1 MGCYDIGDLVRL
13 SAEFTDAVGAY
24 HDPTAVYCRYSDP
37 SGNET
42 TLQYGVDVAL
52 VRDSEGHY
60 HVDVAID
67 EAGRWPYRWYATGT
81 GQSAGTARLVVRNN
95 AR

>member
-1 MGCYDIGDLVRL
+1 VGYYDIGDRVRL
-13 SAEFTDAVGAY
+13 SGAFTDAAGGY
-24 HDPTAVYCRYSDP
+24 HDPTAVYCWYSDP

-42 TLQYGVDVAL
+42 TLEHGVDAAL
-52 VRDSEGHY
+52 VQDATGQY
-60 HVDVAID
+60 HADVDVD

-81 GQSAGTARLVVRNN
+81 GQSAGTARLIVKHN

>member
-1 MGCYDIGDLVRL
+1 MGYYDIGDLVRL
-13 SAEFTDAVGAY
+13 SGVFTDAAGAD
-24 HDPTAVYCRYSDP
+24 HDPTEVYCQYTDP
-37 SGNET
+37 SGNVT
-42 TLQYGVDVAL
+42 TLHYGVDIAL

-60 HVDVAID
+60 HIDVNVD

-81 GQSAGTARLVVRNN
+81 GQSAGTARLVVRDN